1 MYGFH
6 GAYLRIDLTRDES
19 TRIPLDPGVLR
30 AHLGGVG
37 LGAWLLDR
45 EAPVGVDPLAPEA
58 PIVLAFS
65 PLVGTPL
72 TTSAKFAVVAKSPLT
87 GMLSD
92 GLSSSDFALAG
103 KAMGV
108 DAIVIVGRC
117 AEPSIWRAG
126 RLEATDQWGASAADT
141 ERALAGTGRVIAIGI
156 AGENGVRFA
165 SLSNGGRHAGR
176 GGIGAVMGAKR
187 LKALVV
193 AGDVATQLAD
203 PARVRAQALDLAR
216 RSLGE
221 ATAKYRELGTLANLP
236 VFDRLGVLPTR
247 NFQSGRFDGIARLVE
262 GGLAAGHGST
272 RQSCARCTIGCEHR
286 YAAADGSTARVE
298 YESAFA
304 LGPLC
309 GIDDPAAVV
318 EAIGRCDA
326 LGLDTIS
333 AGGTIAFAMECGE
346 RGWLAD
352 GPRFGDA
359 RSLLASLDA
368 IAARRGVGD
377 LLAEGS
383 RRAALRIGRGALA
396 IAAQVKGLEMPG
408 YEPRGLHAQAL
419 GFAVGTRGADHNRSS
434 AYEIDF
440 SEKADRLHGDSR
452 TALLTIESEDRAAL
466 IDSLILC
473 KFLRGAFADVYA
485 ESAELL
491 EAVTG
496 MDFSAAELRD
506 LATRVVTLR
515 KRFNVREGWKPADD
529 SLPDRFFDEAVE
541 SPGAP
546 TARLSRER
554 LGEMIRAYYVA
565 RGWSPDGYPP
575 LPREREDAVGAEA
588 DAAGRMQAES
598 LRPEPLG

>member
-6 GAYLRIDLTRDES
+6 GAYLRIDLTRDTT
-19 TRIPLDPGVLR
+19 TRIAIDERVLR

-37 LGAWLLDR
+37 LGAWLLTR
-45 EAPVGVDPLAPEA
+45 EAPARVDALAPEA

-92 GLSSSDFALAG
+92 GLSSSDFALFG

-117 AEPSIWRAG
+117 PEPSIWRAG
-126 RLEATDQWGASAADT
+126 HREATSLWGATAAETESALDAP
-141 ERALAGTGRVIAIGI
+141 GRVLAIGI

-176 GGIGAVMGAKR
+176 GGIGAVMGAKK

-193 AGDVATQLAD
+193 DGEVATKLSD
-203 PARVRAQALDLAR
+203 PDRVRHLARDLAA

-221 ATAKYRELGTLANLP
+221 GTAKYRELGTVANLP

-247 NFQSGRFDGIARLVE
+247 NFQ
-262 GGLAAGHGST
+262 AGHFEGIG
-272 RQSCARCTIGCEHR
+272 RLADGALAPGAGQARRSCARCTIGCEHR
-286 YAAADGSTARVE
+286 YGGRRGGTARIE
-298 YESAFA
+298 YESVFA

-309 GIDDPAAVV
+309 GIDDPEAVIEAV
-318 EAIGRCDA
+318 ERCDA
-326 LGLDTIS
+326 LGLDTVS
-333 AGGTIAFAMECGE
+333 TGGTIAFAMECGE

-359 RSLLASLDA
+359 GSLLATIED
-368 IAARRGVGD
+368 IATKRGLGD
-377 LLAEGS
+377 LLADGS
-383 RRAALRIGRGALA
+383 RMAAKAIDRGALA
-396 IAAQVKGLEMPG
+396 IAPQVKGLELPG

-434 AYEIDF
+434 AYEVDF
-440 SEKADRLHGDSR
+440 SEKADRLQGDEG
-452 TALLTIESEDRAAL
+452 TALLAVLAEDRAAL
-466 IDSLILC
+466 IDSMILC
-473 KFLRGAFADVYA
+473 KFLRGAFGDFYA
-485 ESAELL
+485 ESAVLL

-496 MDFSAAELRD
+496 LDFSADELRE
-506 LATRVVTLR
+506 AAARIVTLR
-515 KRFNVREGWKPADD
+515 KRFNVREGWQPDD
-529 SLPDRFFDEAVE
+529 DTLPDRFFDEVVE
-541 SPGAP
+541 SADAP
-546 TARLSRER
+546 TARLSRKR
-554 LGEMIRAYYVA
+554 LRRMIRAYYAA
-565 RGWSPDGYPP
+565 RGWSADGYPV
-575 LPREREDAVGAEA
+575 ETESDA
-588 DAAGRMQAES
+588 DAPKAAKPV
-598 LRPEPLG
+598 PEPVA